1 MGGPAFSVEAID
13 FLSLL
18 SDDHRRRLLERSTRA
33 VYPAGTVV
41 LGSETPTRAFLLDR
55 GLVRVF
61 WSVPD
66 GRQATV
72 AYFRSHELLGGTTIV
87 AEAPRTYTQV
97 VVDSTLTTLDLGV
110 ARSLAASEIE
120 VADAIAKHL
129 ATVVRNSFRLIAV
142 RSLGNIAERTA
153 YDLLERA
160 CRSQL
165 VVGRLEVRAT
175 HADLADSIG
184 TSREVV
190 SRALRRLR
198 NLQIVE
204 TAPGSIRVIN
214 PERLAE
220 IVRAFVI

>member
-1 MGGPAFSVEAID
+1 VGGPAFSVEAID

-87 AEAPRTYTQV
+87 AEAPSTYTQV

>member
-1 MGGPAFSVEAID
+1 MGGPAFAVEAID